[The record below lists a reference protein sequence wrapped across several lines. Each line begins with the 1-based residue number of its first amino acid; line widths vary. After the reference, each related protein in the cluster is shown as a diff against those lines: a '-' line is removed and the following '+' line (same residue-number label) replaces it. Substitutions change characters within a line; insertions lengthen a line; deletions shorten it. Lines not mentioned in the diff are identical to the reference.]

1 MPSRPNRFMVSS
13 NCYINML
20 FIDLLP
26 FPQGILHMYLFYQY
40 RVSATQ
46 HERTCGNSSF
56 VWYTV
61 HFFHMWTLLGQMLKL
76 FPCLI
81 YKGWGARP
89 MRLVFGNVEYKE
101 IQFHFIT
108 TFPELFF
115 CDLWNTNLRLC
126 TNAKK
131 KKFYEIK
138 TELKH
143 KNPNLIQKSISIFEI
158 LFLKPLKIFHTRVSN
173 FKHL

>member
-1 MPSRPNRFMVSS
+1 
-13 NCYINML
+13 
-20 FIDLLP
+20 
-26 FPQGILHMYLFYQY
+26 MYLFHQY

-46 HERTCGNSSF
+46 HERTCVNSSF

-61 HFFHMWTLLGQMLKL
+61 HFFICEL
-76 FPCLI
+76 FSAKCWSYFLVW
-81 YKGWGARP
+81 YTRAGARP
-89 MRLVFGNVEYKE
+89 MTLVFGNVEYKE

-131 KKFYEIK
+131 KKIYEIK

-158 LFLKPLKIFHTRVSN
+158 LF
-173 FKHL
+173 

>member
-1 MPSRPNRFMVSS
+1 MKELVWILVLYDIQCIFFI
-13 NCYINML
+13 CEL
-20 FIDLLP
+20 F
-26 FPQGILHMYLFYQY
+26 
-40 RVSATQ
+40 SAK
-46 HERTCGNSSF
+46 CWSYF
-56 VWYTV
+56 LVWYTRA
-61 HFFHMWTLLGQMLKL
+61 
-76 FPCLI
+76 
-81 YKGWGARP
+81 GARP
-89 MRLVFGNVEYKE
+89 MTLVFGNVEYKE

-158 LFLKPLKIFHTRVSN
+158 LFSKNHWKYFIHVCQILNIFN
-173 FKHL
+173 GEN

>member
-1 MPSRPNRFMVSS
+1 MVLNRKPTPTPKFRHLFFVHSLVGLESVIHIILKLLKLGKKTDSFPHMPSRPNRFMVSS

-46 HERTCGNSSF
+46 HERTCVNSSF

-81 YKGWGARP
+81 YKGRCQTDDIGIW
-89 MRLVFGNVEYKE
+89 
-101 IQFHFIT
+101 
-108 TFPELFF
+108 
-115 CDLWNTNLRLC
+115 
-126 TNAKK
+126 
-131 KKFYEIK
+131 
-138 TELKH
+138 
-143 KNPNLIQKSISIFEI
+143 
-158 LFLKPLKIFHTRVSN
+158 
-173 FKHL
+173 